1 MRKLR
6 LIQVGLGWFG
16 WSWGA
21 EILPAVPEIEVAA
34 YVDVDTLVLRRVQGE
49 IGAPA
54 KRCFAS
60 LGEALATVEADAVL
74 VTLPTI
80 HHAAIATQALEAGKH
95 VITEKPFTATL
106 DEAAALIRLAR
117 SCDRVLMV
125 SQNYRH
131 FPAAVAAADLV
142 AARELGRPLAVSLD
156 FRRWAGSGYRYWTI
170 RDPLLADMA
179 VHHLDLLRMVLGQ
192 EPVEVSCRT
201 WNVDDSGFTH
211 DPAGAA
217 TILFDGGAVVSYRG
231 SWVARAPET
240 HWAGDWTVECEE
252 GAFFWT
258 CRASMPHT
266 LEADRL
272 AVLRQG
278 GTLEERPLRALAHAD
293 RAGTIAAFAQTILT
307 GKVRRHLSLAE
318 DNIKSLALVE
328 ACIRSAAGHGSP
340 VRLDDVLDEGV
351 GR

>member
-1 MRKLR
+1 MRR
-6 LIQVGLGWFG
+6 LKVIQVGLGWFG

-21 EILPAVPEIEVAA
+21 EVLPSVPTVEVAA
-34 YVDVDTLVLRRVQGE
+34 FVDVDAFVLRRVRDE
-49 IGAPA
+49 IGMPA
-54 KRCFAS
+54 AGCFAS
-60 LGEALATVEADAVL
+60 LDEALTAVEADAVL

-80 HHAAIATQALEAGKH
+80 YHAAIAAKALLAGKH

-106 DEAAALIRLAR
+106 EEAATLIRLAR
-117 SCDRVLMV
+117 ERDRLLMV

-131 FPAAVAAADLV
+131 FPAAIAASDLV
-142 AARELGRPLAVSLD
+142 ATRELGRPLAVTLD

-179 VHHLDLLRMVLGQ
+179 VHHLDLMRMMLDQ
-192 EPVEVSCRT
+192 EAVEVSCRT
-201 WNVDDSGFTH
+201 WNVDGSGFTH

-217 TILFDGGAVVSYRG
+217 TILFDDGAVVSYRG

-240 HWAGDWTVECEE
+240 HWAGDWTVECEG

-258 CRASMPHT
+258 CRASAPRT

-272 AVLRQG
+272 AVLAQDG
-278 GTLEERPLRALAHAD
+278 ALEERSLRPLAHAD
-293 RAGTIAAFAQTILT
+293 RAGTIAAFALTILT
-307 GKVRRHLSLAE
+307 GTAPPRLSRGE

-328 ACIRSAAGHGSP
+328 ACIRSAARHGAP
-340 VRLDDVLDEGV
+340 VRLADVLPDGAA
-351 GR
+351 